1 MNEESKEILES
12 KVDLICNLYKAL
24 TNRKLAIEF
33 RKEQSYI
40 SLPQTKRRIKKAK
53 RKPRPAKN

>member
-1 MNEESKEILES
+1 MESKEHLEP

-33 RKEQSYI
+33 
-40 SLPQTKRRIKKAK
+40 
-53 RKPRPAKN
+53 